1 MVWVGR
7 DLKDHLVPNPLL
19 QTGLPTTNSG
29 TRSIAQFGGSLY
41 KKADNKKKTKKNH
54 ESGKP
59 LHSSSPPQ
67 LPKPGQ
73 HRLRQLI
80 ETS

>member
-41 KKADNKKKTKKNH
+41 KKADNKKKKKKTKV
-54 ESGKP
+54 ESHCIV
-59 LHSSSPPQ
+59 LHHHSSPNQDSI
-67 LPKPGQ
+67 G
-73 HRLRQLI
+73 
-80 ETS
+80 SGS